1 MQDVRVDRG
10 TDCGSDYFLLTA
22 KMQLKFKILIQ
33 AEKQMIFN
41 STKLKD
47 TDTIQKHLVEVCNRS
62 AYLEKTYGSRRQYH
76 FKFLKAVFHKF
87 YFAHF

>member
-1 MQDVRVDRG
+1 MQDVGVDRG

-22 KMQLKFKILIQ
+22 KMQLKFKILTQ
-33 AEKQMIFN
+33 AEKQMFFN

-62 AYLEKTYGSRRQYH
+62 AYLEKKHMGQEDNITLNFSRLTSTN
-76 FKFLKAVFHKF
+76 FT
-87 YFAHF
+87 